1 MKINITVVL
10 LVIALAVAGCSAT
23 SNSTANQEASITSNQ
38 DNKLSTELELIVGTF
53 KLEGTENVITASQA
67 EQLVTLWQAYQ
78 TLSTSDTTA
87 SEELTAL
94 VKQIQSSMT
103 TAQKDAI
110 KAMNLTGQDMMAFM
124 QEKGLVTFQTANGI
138 VNGTPSPNQ
147 LPGEGFTIQQGVP
160 SSSGGNY
167 QPPSGGGPGQGA
179 GGPPGG
185 GFIIQGEFNSGEMDS
200 NMSPEQL
207 ATAQA
212 SRGNRI
218 QQSGMIPSAL
228 LNALIEYL
236 QTK

>member
-1 MKINITVVL
+1 MKKIIISSILIFTL
-10 LVIALAVAGCSAT
+10 ALASCAAKSSAT
-23 SNSTANQEASITSNQ
+23 TNQETTIQN
-38 DNKLSTELELIVGTF
+38 DKLSTELELIIGTF
-53 KLEGTENVITASQA
+53 KLEGTDNAVTTEQA
-67 EQLVTLWQAYQ
+67 AKLVTLWQAYQ

-110 KAMNLTGQDMMAFM
+110 TAMNLTGQDMMALM
-124 QEKGLVTFQTANGI
+124 QEKGLVTFQTANGTVI
-138 VNGTPSPNQ
+138 GTPSPNQ

-160 SSSGGNY
+160 SRSGENF

-212 SRGNRI
+212 SRGNRF